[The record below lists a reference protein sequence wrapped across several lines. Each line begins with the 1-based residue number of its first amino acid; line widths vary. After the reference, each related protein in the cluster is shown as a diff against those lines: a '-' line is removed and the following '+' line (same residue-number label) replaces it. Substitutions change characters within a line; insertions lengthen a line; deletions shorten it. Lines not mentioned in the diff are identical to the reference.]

1 MTADF
6 VNDNIGKEFDGG
18 TKVEGKKTPLYD
30 THVKYGGSIVD
41 FGGFLLP
48 VQYEAGIK
56 KEHMAVR
63 TECGLFDVSHMG
75 EILVQGEKAL
85 EFLNHVL
92 TNDYTDLKDG
102 CARYSPMCNENG
114 GTVDDLIVYKKADND
129 YFVVVNA
136 ANTEKDFQWMV
147 DHKIDGVEL
156 SNASAEWGQLALQ
169 GPNSEKVLAK
179 VAKPEAIPAGYYTC
193 VFDTEMQGI
202 PCMISRT
209 GYTGEDGFEI
219 YMPADRA
226 VDAWELLMDA
236 GQEYGIL
243 PCGLGARD
251 TLRME
256 AAMPLYGH
264 EMNDEISP
272 KVAGLGFAVKMD
284 KPEFI
289 GKEAIEA
296 ATPLKQRRVGLKVTG
311 RGILREECDVYRDGK
326 KVGVTTS
333 GTFLPYLK
341 GSYAMAIVEAADRE
355 IGAACQVEVRGRMI
369 DAEMVKLPFYKR
381 EK

>member
-1 MTADF
+1 
-6 VNDNIGKEFDGG
+6 
-18 TKVEGKKTPLYD
+18 
-30 THVKYGGSIVD
+30 
-41 FGGFLLP
+41 
-48 VQYEAGIK
+48 
-56 KEHMAVR
+56 
-63 TECGLFDVSHMG
+63 
-75 EILVQGEKAL
+75 
-85 EFLNHVL
+85 
-92 TNDYTDLKDG
+92 
-102 CARYSPMCNENG
+102 MCNENG

-202 PCMISRT
+202 PCMIS

-381 EK
+381 EN

>member
-1 MTADF
+1 MEEGVSFADAVMELEDYKQKIHTMYGLSSFNNLIKNGRVSKVAGF
-6 VNDNIGKEFDGG
+6 VAGKLGLCGIG
-18 TKVEGKKTPLYD
+18 
-30 THVKYGGSIVD
+30 
-41 FGGFLLP
+41 
-48 VQYEAGIK
+48 EA
-56 KEHMAVR
+56 
-63 TECGLFDVSHMG
+63 SPQG

-147 DHKIDGVEL
+147 NHKIDGVEL
-156 SNASAEWGQLALQ
+156 SNVSAEWGQLALQ

-296 ATPLKQRRVGLKVTG
+296 ATPLKPCALRMFPCATG
-311 RGILREECDVYRDGK
+311 TLGPIH
-326 KVGVTTS
+326 
-333 GTFLPYLK
+333 
-341 GSYAMAIVEAADRE
+341 
-355 IGAACQVEVRGRMI
+355 
-369 DAEMVKLPFYKR
+369 
-381 EK
+381 

>member
-1 MTADF
+1 M
-6 VNDNIGKEFDGG
+6 
-18 TKVEGKKTPLYD
+18 EGKKTPLYD

-341 GSYAMAIVEAADRE
+341 GSYAMAIVEAAERE

>member
-1 MTADF
+1 M
-6 VNDNIGKEFDGG
+6 
-18 TKVEGKKTPLYD
+18 EGKKTPLYD

-169 GPNSEKVLAK
+169 VRTPRRFWQRLRSRKQSRQDIILAYL
-179 VAKPEAIPAGYYTC
+179 IPKC
-193 VFDTEMQGI
+193 
-202 PCMISRT
+202 R
-209 GYTGEDGFEI
+209 
-219 YMPADRA
+219 
-226 VDAWELLMDA
+226 
-236 GQEYGIL
+236 
-243 PCGLGARD
+243 
-251 TLRME
+251 
-256 AAMPLYGH
+256 
-264 EMNDEISP
+264 
-272 KVAGLGFAVKMD
+272 
-284 KPEFI
+284 EFH
-289 GKEAIEA
+289 A
-296 ATPLKQRRVGLKVTG
+296 
-311 RGILREECDVYRDGK
+311 
-326 KVGVTTS
+326 
-333 GTFLPYLK
+333 
-341 GSYAMAIVEAADRE
+341 
-355 IGAACQVEVRGRMI
+355 
-369 DAEMVKLPFYKR
+369 
-381 EK
+381 

>member
-1 MTADF
+1 M
-6 VNDNIGKEFDGG
+6 
-18 TKVEGKKTPLYD
+18 EGKKTPLYD

-264 EMNDEISP
+264 EMNDEI
-272 KVAGLGFAVKMD
+272 
-284 KPEFI
+284 
-289 GKEAIEA
+289 
-296 ATPLKQRRVGLKVTG
+296 G
-311 RGILREECDVYRDGK
+311 RAHV
-326 KVGVTTS
+326 
-333 GTFLPYLK
+333 
-341 GSYAMAIVEAADRE
+341 
-355 IGAACQVEVRGRMI
+355 
-369 DAEMVKLPFYKR
+369 
-381 EK
+381 

>member
-1 MTADF
+1 M
-6 VNDNIGKEFDGG
+6 
-18 TKVEGKKTPLYD
+18 EGKNTPLYD

-179 VAKPEAIPAGYYTC
+179 VAKPEAIPAGYYTS
-193 VFDTEMQGI
+193 VFATEMQGI

-209 GYTGEDGFEI
+209 GYPGDDGFEI

-226 VDAWELLMDA
+226 VDAWELLM
-236 GQEYGIL
+236 GSCQEYGIL

-251 TLRME
+251 TLRIE

-272 KVAGLGFAVKMD
+272 KVAGLGFAVKMY

-289 GKEAIEA
+289 GREAIEA

>member
-1 MTADF
+1 
-6 VNDNIGKEFDGG
+6 
-18 TKVEGKKTPLYD
+18 
-30 THVKYGGSIVD
+30 
-41 FGGFLLP
+41 
-48 VQYEAGIK
+48 
-56 KEHMAVR
+56 
-63 TECGLFDVSHMG
+63 
-75 EILVQGEKAL
+75 
-85 EFLNHVL
+85 
-92 TNDYTDLKDG
+92 
-102 CARYSPMCNENG
+102 
-114 GTVDDLIVYKKADND
+114 
-129 YFVVVNA
+129 
-136 ANTEKDFQWMV
+136 
-147 DHKIDGVEL
+147 
-156 SNASAEWGQLALQ
+156 
-169 GPNSEKVLAK
+169 
-179 VAKPEAIPAGYYTC
+179 
-193 VFDTEMQGI
+193 MQGI

>member
-1 MTADF
+1 M
-6 VNDNIGKEFDGG
+6 
-18 TKVEGKKTPLYD
+18 EGKKTPLYD

-289 GKEAIEA
+289 GKDAIEA
-296 ATPLKQRRVGLKVTG
+296 ETPVTG

>member
-1 MTADF
+1 M
-6 VNDNIGKEFDGG
+6 
-18 TKVEGKKTPLYD
+18 EGKKTPLYD
-30 THVKYGGSIVD
+30 THVKCGGSIVD

-147 DHKIDGVEL
+147 NHKIDGVEL
-156 SNASAEWGQLALQ
+156 SNVSAEWGQLALQ

-209 GYTGEDGFEI
+209 GYTGRQSGGRLGTADGCRSGIWNSSVRPGRKRYAENGSSNASVRTRNERRDFSEGCRPGI
-219 YMPADRA
+219 RRKD
-226 VDAWELLMDA
+226 
-236 GQEYGIL
+236 GQTGIH
-243 PCGLGARD
+243 R
-251 TLRME
+251 
-256 AAMPLYGH
+256 
-264 EMNDEISP
+264 
-272 KVAGLGFAVKMD
+272 
-284 KPEFI
+284 
-289 GKEAIEA
+289 
-296 ATPLKQRRVGLKVTG
+296 
-311 RGILREECDVYRDGK
+311 
-326 KVGVTTS
+326 
-333 GTFLPYLK
+333 
-341 GSYAMAIVEAADRE
+341 
-355 IGAACQVEVRGRMI
+355 
-369 DAEMVKLPFYKR
+369 
-381 EK
+381 